1 MLQQRRAE
9 ARQLEFALRQE
20 LLRLL
25 QDLDELR
32 VERQT
37 SRVRE
42 ESGDYAVDRAR
53 GEYELELRTDLGT
66 TMARLTRA
74 QYLSARAEFNT
85 ALTWARLDGLLGR
98 LATPVSATP

>member
-1 MLQQRRAE
+1 MAE
-9 ARQLEFALRQE
+9 EYLKDFPDTEHQAHVLF
-20 LLRLL
+20 LLGNLY
-25 QDLDELR
+25 Q
-32 VERQT
+32 
-37 SRVRE
+37 

-85 ALTWARLDGLLGR
+85 ALTWARLDGLLGK
-98 LATPVSATP
+98 LAAPASATP